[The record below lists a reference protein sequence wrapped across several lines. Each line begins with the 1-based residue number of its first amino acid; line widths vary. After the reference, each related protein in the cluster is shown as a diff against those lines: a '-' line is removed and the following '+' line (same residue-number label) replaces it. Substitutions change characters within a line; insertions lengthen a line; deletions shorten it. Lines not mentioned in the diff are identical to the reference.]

1 MVSTIVN
8 PQQMNKKTNTSSN
21 NANIKTL
28 SNSNKANV
36 NKANVNKA
44 NVNKANVNKANVN
57 KANVN
62 TAIPF
67 KNLKGSPRILKKQ
80 PHNVN
85 VNRKS
90 RSKSISGG
98 FNLSPIISAILLAG
112 IKLSLNQNKKQIIE
126 KSKSTSK
133 SSKSTSKSK

>member
-28 SNSNKANV
+28 SNS
-36 NKANVNKA
+36 NKA

-112 IKLSLNQNKKQIIE
+112 IKLSLNQNKKRIIE

-133 SSKSTSKSK
+133 SSKSSKSTSKSK